1 MRNRL
6 LPIALG
12 AVVLAMIAGAI
23 LVMRGNTDGATAAPP
38 PSAPVAAAIPSPVLA
53 PKAAPIAEPSPLAS
67 VAQAVP
73 SAAPSADASPA
84 AVAAFPSSNPSPD
97 LSVDSMGLSKA
108 AVVLVTTQGTVK
120 FHLYPKDAPLT
131 VARVIELVSK
141 GFYNGTIFHRAIP
154 DFLVQGGDPLGNGTG
169 GSGLKLKGEFSER
182 LHHLDGSVAMARGSD
197 PNSADSQFYFT
208 IGSQPHLD
216 GRYAIFGQVYEG
228 MDVVRKLRVG
238 DKIISMTVE

>member
-12 AVVLAMIAGAI
+12 AVVLALIAGAI
-23 LVMRGNTDGATAAPP
+23 LVMRGNNDSATAAQPQ
-38 PSAPVAAAIPSPVLA
+38 ALAIPSPVLA
-53 PKAAPIAEPSPLAS
+53 PRAAPATEPSPLAS
-67 VAQAVP
+67 VAQAIP
-73 SAAPSADASPA
+73 SAAPSPSGDASPL

-97 LSVDSMGLSKA
+97 LSVDPMGLSKA
-108 AVVLVTTQGTVK
+108 GVILVTTQGTVK

-182 LHHLDGSVAMARGSD
+182 LHHLDGTVAMARGSD
-197 PNSADSQFYFT
+197 PNSADSQFYLT

-238 DKIISMTVE
+238 DKIVSMTVE